1 MVEDNSILG
10 KLLPA
15 VEHQVVQSDSMD
27 TKMFNDLKERSG
39 SLKEVEKVGTEA
51 LKTFPPL
58 AQDIW
63 SSLFKFDPTFRGQEE
78 MTSSHRFNATL
89 MEKMTQMTQYK
100 ELRVHTRLDDLHS
113 AMATVALAEEITKS
127 LKGELKEQADL
138 ANSADLIQKELE
150 RLANAAQTWQEAADR
165 TGRPD
170 FKKMAED
177 CLKAAEL
184 HKAQLKA
191 AMEKLGGSCT
201 SNVNK
206 IRTNVRAAA
215 DSALK
220 NAQSVSQSMD
230 GWGLDAGQVQKMP
243 IEQKLELAKRLQTEK
258 FKLMAQVIGRMRR
271 LAVYKQKTKL
281 NQARDEIYDIGL
293 GSDLS
298 RVLPAELVL
307 LGSPT
312 GKGEFRRRF
321 VEEKLMQ
328 YELRGTEKQGKGPII
343 VCVDNC
349 LHPDTPVLMSDG
361 TIRRIQEIREG
372 DMVLSFDFRNSTTVS
387 QRVGRVA
394 QTKSPERLLMIT
406 TSEGSITCTPEHR
419 FFTAINNKVIEVQAA
434 DLRGGDLI
442 ASPRRLPGQ
451 QNSEDGRI
459 WAQLVGYLLGDGDK
473 WHDKDRCSKRI
484 RATDKDMEHIE
495 CYADIA
501 SQLGYKPLV
510 RQWGGRNRLYI
521 NSAELYNTLELELP
535 GLLSRSPQ
543 RTIPER
549 ILGWSNELLCS
560 FIRGLYDAEGCVT
573 DHQIVLTTSSKDI
586 VDRLQTLLKRFSIV
600 TEKETKGSGFRDHDY
615 HRLTISDR
623 QSIESF
629 STLIGFSG
637 SDKGGKLAL
646 VLKRQRSQGGRAQ
659 VVPVDLRTILQVARS
674 VGIVYSPRSSRG
686 FGTIQY
692 RQQCKNVS
700 RARVKQIVS
709 DIEGRVL
716 ELEEFVPK
724 VYDKELRTLIGMS
737 HVDVSK
743 GTGLTIRQLRR
754 LAEGHVVEDHKEVV
768 LKYILQETMRRVAE
782 ARAYLMG
789 LGPVISDGVL
799 WTKVRSIEG
808 IESNAITLYDLT
820 MDGGSSNYLTS
831 HYIVHNSGS
840 MAGDRETWSKAVALA
855 LLEIA
860 SMQKRAFACI
870 HFGSQSDEL
879 KVIEIEPGDKDIL
892 IKAIGVAEYFLNASG
907 TAFEPALSKVTE
919 LISKQGFQ
927 NADLVFI
934 TDGNAPI
941 SDVFLKAFLEQK
953 KARDYQ
959 AFGVLIQSSFDE
971 TIGRFCDKTVEVA
984 ELLDAE
990 AEPLLEI

>member
-1 MVEDNSILG
+1 MAEDNSILG

-39 SLKEVEKVGTEA
+39 SLKEVEKAGTEA

-78 MTSSHRFNATL
+78 MTPSHRFNATL
-89 MEKMTQMTQYK
+89 MDKMTQMTQYK

-271 LAVYKQKTKL
+271 LAVHKQKTKL
-281 NQARDEIYDIGL
+281 NQARDEIHDIGL

-307 LGSPT
+307 LGNPA
-312 GKGEFRRRF
+312 GKSEFRRRF

-343 VCVDNC
+343 VCLD
-349 LHPDTPVLMSDG
+349 
-361 TIRRIQEIREG
+361 
-372 DMVLSFDFRNSTTVS
+372 
-387 QRVGRVA
+387 
-394 QTKSPERLLMIT
+394 
-406 TSEGSITCTPEHR
+406 
-419 FFTAINNKVIEVQAA
+419 
-434 DLRGGDLI
+434 
-442 ASPRRLPGQ
+442 
-451 QNSEDGRI
+451 
-459 WAQLVGYLLGDGDK
+459 
-473 WHDKDRCSKRI
+473 
-484 RATDKDMEHIE
+484 
-495 CYADIA
+495 
-501 SQLGYKPLV
+501 
-510 RQWGGRNRLYI
+510 
-521 NSAELYNTLELELP
+521 
-535 GLLSRSPQ
+535 
-543 RTIPER
+543 
-549 ILGWSNELLCS
+549 
-560 FIRGLYDAEGCVT
+560 
-573 DHQIVLTTSSKDI
+573 
-586 VDRLQTLLKRFSIV
+586 
-600 TEKETKGSGFRDHDY
+600 
-615 HRLTISDR
+615 
-623 QSIESF
+623 
-629 STLIGFSG
+629 
-637 SDKGGKLAL
+637 
-646 VLKRQRSQGGRAQ
+646 
-659 VVPVDLRTILQVARS
+659 
-674 VGIVYSPRSSRG
+674 
-686 FGTIQY
+686 
-692 RQQCKNVS
+692 
-700 RARVKQIVS
+700 
-709 DIEGRVL
+709 
-716 ELEEFVPK
+716 
-724 VYDKELRTLIGMS
+724 
-737 HVDVSK
+737 
-743 GTGLTIRQLRR
+743 
-754 LAEGHVVEDHKEVV
+754 
-768 LKYILQETMRRVAE
+768 
-782 ARAYLMG
+782 
-789 LGPVISDGVL
+789 
-799 WTKVRSIEG
+799 
-808 IESNAITLYDLT
+808 
-820 MDGGSSNYLTS
+820 
-831 HYIVHNSGS
+831 NSGS

-927 NADLVFI
+927 KADLVFI